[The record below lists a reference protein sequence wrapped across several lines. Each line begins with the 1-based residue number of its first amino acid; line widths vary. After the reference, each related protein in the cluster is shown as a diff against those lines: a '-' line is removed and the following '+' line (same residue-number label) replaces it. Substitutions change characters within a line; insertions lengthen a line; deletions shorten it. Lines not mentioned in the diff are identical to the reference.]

1 MHIRALEIQKH
12 FKTLPKKIRKNQKP
26 RKENIYLLLT
36 VQLWMDEMLL
46 DECQNKYLK
55 PTTTNEHVLDKF
67 NRMKQLKIY
76 ILDYS

>member
-1 MHIRALEIQKH
+1 
-12 FKTLPKKIRKNQKP
+12 
-26 RKENIYLLLT
+26 
-36 VQLWMDEMLL
+36 MDEMLL